1 MSDPPAPP
9 GRPLRIVSLLASATE
24 IVCALGLADRLVG
37 RSHECDYPPSVKQ
50 LPACTGPKFDPDG
63 RSYEIDQRVKAIVQE
78 ALGIY
83 WVDAAR
89 LEALQPTHIITQ
101 TQCDV
106 CAVNLATVEA
116 AVCQVASSRPAI
128 VALEP
133 NALADIWRDIRR
145 VGAALGVPVQADRLV
160 AGLQHRIDAIA
171 TRSRALAARPSV
183 ACLEW
188 LDPLMA
194 AGNWMPELV
203 ELAGGRNLFGAAGRH
218 SPWLTWEALAAADP
232 DLILITPCGFDI
244 ARTLADLPLLT
255 ERAGWHDLRAV
266 RAGRVYVADGNQFF
280 NRPGPRIVESLE
292 ILAEL
297 CHPATFRFGHAGV
310 DWTSAA

>member
-1 MSDPPAPP
+1 MSEPPAAS
-9 GRPLRIVSLLASATE
+9 GRPLRVISLLASATE

-37 RSHECDYPPSVKQ
+37 RSHECDYPPSVKR
-50 LPACTGPKFDPDG
+50 LPACTGPKFDPNG

-78 ALGIY
+78 ALAIY

-106 CAVNLATVEA
+106 CAVNLATLEA
-116 AVCQVASSRPAI
+116 AVCQVASSRPAL

-133 NALADIWRDIRR
+133 NALADIWRDIHR
-145 VGAALGVPVQADRLV
+145 VGAALGVPARADRLV
-160 AGLQHRIDAIA
+160 ASLRARIAAIA
-171 TRSRALAARPSV
+171 ARSRALAARPSV
-183 ACLEW
+183 ACIEW

-244 ARTLADLPLLT
+244 ARTLADLPRLT

-266 RAGRVYVADGNQFF
+266 RAGRVYIADGNQFF

-297 CHPATFRFGHAGV
+297 CHPETFRFGHAGAGWIV
-310 DWTSAA
+310 AP